1 MDRTELGE
9 RLCQWHSSM
18 GDPIY
23 AVGSFYVSGQVYPDK
38 EIVENALTSL
48 TSTLSDSRKMLIG
61 EKVMVERQGKRV
73 DLKVFAGYTNDDLLE
88 NISDLEEIVDELQR
102 YLTEDYIDSEGESS

>member
-38 EIVENALTSL
+38 EIVEDAISSL
-48 TSTLSDSRKMLIG
+48 TSTLSEQRRMLIG
-61 EKVMVERQGKRV
+61 EKVWVIRQGKQV
-73 DLKVFAGYTNDDLLE
+73 DLKVFAGYTKDDLRE
-88 NISDLEEIVDELQR
+88 NISDLEEIVEELQTFM
-102 YLTEDYIDSEGESS
+102 TEDYQ

>member
-38 EIVENALTSL
+38 EIVENAISSL
-48 TSTLSDSRKMLIG
+48 TSTLEQSRRMLIG
-61 EKVMVERQGKRV
+61 EKVMVERQGRKV
-73 DLKVFAGYTNDDLLE
+73 DLKVFAGYTNEDLHE
-88 NISDLEEIVDELQR
+88 NISDLEEIVEELQQF
-102 YLTEDYIDSEGESS
+102 LTEDYQ

>member
-38 EIVENALTSL
+38 EIVENAISSL
-48 TSTLSDSRKMLIG
+48 TSTLSEARRMLIG
-61 EKVMVERQGKRV
+61 EKVMVVRNGVKV
-73 DLKVFAGYTNDDLLE
+73 DLKVFAGYTNDDLRE
-88 NISDLEEIVDELQR
+88 NIADLEEIVDELQSFM
-102 YLTEDYIDSEGESS
+102 TEDYQ

>member
-9 RLCQWHSSM
+9 RLCNWHSSM

-38 EIVENALTSL
+38 SIVEDAISSL
-48 TSTLSDSRKMLIG
+48 TSTLEESKRMLAG
-61 EKVMVERQGKRV
+61 ESVMVVRQGRKV
-73 DLKVFAGYTNDDLLE
+73 DLRVFAGYSDSDLEE
-88 NISDLEEIVDELQR
+88 NISDLSEIVDELSN
-102 YLTEDYIDSEGESS
+102 YLTEDYTS